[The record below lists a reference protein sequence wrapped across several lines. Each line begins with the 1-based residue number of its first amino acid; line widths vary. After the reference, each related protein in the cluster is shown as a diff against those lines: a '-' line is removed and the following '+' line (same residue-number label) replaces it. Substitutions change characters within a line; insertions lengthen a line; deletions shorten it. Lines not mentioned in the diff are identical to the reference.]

1 LWNTKE
7 HRSYG
12 LYEQICTDVL
22 SAVGDVW
29 HKPIDNNARDAKGML
44 QEFEQN
50 AMIYTV
56 KSGRE
61 I

>member
-1 LWNTKE
+1 
-7 HRSYG
+7 
-12 LYEQICTDVL
+12 LYVL
-22 SAVGDVW
+22 SAIGEVW
-29 HKPIDNNARDAKGML
+29 HKPIKNNARDAKVML
-44 QEFEQN
+44 QDFEQN